1 MKKLLVGFWATLFF
15 SLGLPK
21 IADMFDTLIIEK
33 AIESDRSI
41 AANGRSCGSSS
52 NETERAKTKLKS

>member
-21 IADMFDTLIIEK
+21 IADMFDTLIKEN
-33 AIESDRSI
+33 AVESERNL
-41 AANGRSCGSSS
+41 AANGRSCGSSNND
-52 NETERAKTKLKS
+52 NERTKLNLKS